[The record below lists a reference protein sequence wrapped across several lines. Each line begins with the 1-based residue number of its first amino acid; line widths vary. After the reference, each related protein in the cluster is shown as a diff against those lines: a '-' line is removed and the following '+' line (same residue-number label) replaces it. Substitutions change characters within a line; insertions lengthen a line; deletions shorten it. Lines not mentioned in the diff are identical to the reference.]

1 MLVCKP
7 GRAVVK
13 TASGV
18 SYTLAPSAC
27 FIGKTGARL
36 YFGSYPWNRQ
46 GRKQSQIL
54 FIMIERRANSRT
66 HADII
71 DGVFRL
77 LHPKREFA
85 VLGTALLRDGSKRG
99 TFTIVEHLGAGVR
112 GKAVASGQWDCGT
125 RRAQ

>member
-1 MLVCKP
+1 
-7 GRAVVK
+7 
-13 TASGV
+13 
-18 SYTLAPSAC
+18 
-27 FIGKTGARL
+27 
-36 YFGSYPWNRQ
+36 
-46 GRKQSQIL
+46 
-54 FIMIERRANSRT
+54 MIERRANSRT

-71 DGVFRL
+71 DGVVRL

-112 GKAVASGQWDCGT
+112 GKAVASGQWNCGT